1 MINKYFVFM
10 PFSTFRTFDFEFKY
24 YVHINFRNYAI
35 FFITATLK
43 KHENTGNND
52 QLVKCKSFNEISIIR

>member
-1 MINKYFVFM
+1 MLRILATD
-10 PFSTFRTFDFEFKY
+10 SG
-24 YVHINFRNYAI
+24 AI

-43 KHENTGNND
+43 QHENTGNND

>member
-1 MINKYFVFM
+1 MLRILATNAFYLQCN
-10 PFSTFRTFDFEFKY
+10 
-24 YVHINFRNYAI
+24 YVI

-43 KHENTGNND
+43 QHENTGNND